1 MSRTILTFAALG
13 LLLLAGCSDDSS
25 TGGDDTNQKVTGD
38 IMPLAVGNVWSGTL
52 YTYYTGGVLVDTLM
66 YYITKDTV
74 VEGETYYLMNI
85 KRSGTHEPYA
95 WYTLR
100 DDGLYIAK
108 CENAPSEGACQL
120 FFKHPMTVGDIYT
133 TDLGNDGYIDTMY
146 LASSDEKIT
155 IKDNSHYCCCYFRT
169 CQDIYYGYYL
179 APGVGLVQSTE
190 YSGYTYIL
198 WTLDTAIL
206 MNE

>member
-1 MSRTILTFAALG
+1 MSRIILTFAALG

-25 TGGDDTNQKVTGD
+25 TGGDNTSPKVSGE

-52 YTYYTGGVLVDTLM
+52 YTYYTGGVLTDTMM

-95 WYTLR
+95 WYTMR
-100 DDGLYIAK
+100 DDGLYIAECK
-108 CENAPSEGACQL
+108 NAPSEGACQL
-120 FFKHPMTVGDIYT
+120 FFKHPMTVGEIYT
-133 TDLGNDGYIDTMY
+133 TDIGNDGLVDSMY

-155 IKDNSHYCCCYFRT
+155 LKNHSHYCCYYLRS
-169 CQDIYYGYYL
+169 CQDTYYSYYL
-179 APGVGLVQSTE
+179 SPGVGLVQSTE
-190 YSGYTYIL
+190 YSGYSYIL
-198 WTLDTAIL
+198 WTLDTAKIA
-206 MNE
+206 NQ